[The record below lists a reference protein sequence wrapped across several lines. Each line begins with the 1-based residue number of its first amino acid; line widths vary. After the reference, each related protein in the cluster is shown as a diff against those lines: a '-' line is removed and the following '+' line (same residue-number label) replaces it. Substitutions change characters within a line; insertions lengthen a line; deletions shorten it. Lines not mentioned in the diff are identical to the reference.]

1 MESPLLTCTK
11 LNHERGQIMTRRSLV
26 LAALPALLLVFG
38 LVFLFSLRPQRSPEP
53 VVSPEPAVSTG
64 QTKKVIDKLRP
75 DKERREEEEE
85 RPVQVRKVEVAE
97 FKKGVEGHINL
108 DDLDATVE
116 KLRGYL
122 SHLPY
127 RDEARMQATR
137 RSFAED
143 TKPYLGETVDWELET
158 IRWNGLTLILQD
170 RYPSAALGRLWSG
183 VFVTTNPN
191 ARAGLPPGIRIT
203 KPRSQDVGEA
213 SRPDYVKV
221 RGTISDIVLNADR
234 PQSAHVKIV
243 LADLKLR

>member
-1 MESPLLTCTK
+1 
-11 LNHERGQIMTRRSLV
+11 MTRRSLV

-53 VVSPEPAVSTG
+53 VVSPEPDVSMG

-75 DKERREEEEE
+75 NKERREEEEE
-85 RPVQVRKVEVAE
+85 RPVKVRKVEVSE
-97 FKKGVEGHINL
+97 SKKGVEGHINL

-122 SHLPY
+122 SRLPY
-127 RDEARMQATR
+127 GDEAKMQAAR

-143 TKPYLGETVDWELET
+143 TKPYLGEMVNWELEA
-158 IRWNGLTLILQD
+158 IHWNGLTVLLED
-170 RYPSAALGRLWSG
+170 RYPSAARGRLWSG
-183 VFVTTNPN
+183 VFVTTNRN
-191 ARAGLPPGIRIT
+191 ERAGLPPGIRII
-203 KPRSQDVGEA
+203 KPKSQVVSEA
-213 SRPDYVKV
+213 SRRDYVKV